1 MLSRRAQRRVAWL
14 LPLLCARLLVPTGF
28 MVAPSSAGIGI
39 ALCPGY
45 APLPIPAAPAGEH
58 DPHAG
63 MDHGAHAMHGGSHG
77 SHGMPE
83 SGQHSKG
90 QSSCPFALAGGTA
103 DLPVMQ
109 SAADLPRLVN
119 AVPGFHPHAA
129 WISPAVLIN
138 RIRGPPVA

>member
-1 MLSRRAQRRVAWL
+1 MLSSRAHRRIAWL

-45 APLPIPAAPAGEH
+45 APLPMPAAPASDH
-58 DPHAG
+58 DPHAGHHAG
-63 MDHGAHAMHGGSHG
+63 MDHGAE
-77 SHGMPE
+77 E

-90 QSSCPFALAGGTA
+90 QSACPFALAGGTA
-103 DLPVMQ
+103 DLPVSQ
-109 SAADLPRLVN
+109 SAADLPRLVD
-119 AVPGFHPHAA
+119 AVPGFHPHPA

-138 RIRGPPVA
+138 RIRGPPFA

>member
-1 MLSRRAQRRVAWL
+1 MLPSRRYRRIAWL
-14 LPLLCARLLVPTGF
+14 LPLLCARLFVPAGF
-28 MVAPSSAGIGI
+28 MVAPSGEGIGI

-45 APLPIPAAPAGEH
+45 APLPVPAAAASDH

-63 MDHGAHAMHGGSHG
+63 MDHGAE
-77 SHGMPE
+77 E

-109 SAADLPRLVN
+109 STAVLPRLLD
-119 AVPGFHPHAA
+119 AVPGFHPHPA
-129 WISPAVLIN
+129 WISPAVVID
-138 RIRGPPVA
+138 RIRGPPPA

>member
-1 MLSRRAQRRVAWL
+1 MISSRAHRRIVWL
-14 LPLLCARLLVPTGF
+14 LPLLCARLFVPAGF
-28 MVAPSSAGIGI
+28 MVAPLGEGIGI

-45 APLPIPAAPAGEH
+45 APLPMPAASASDH
-58 DPHAG
+58 DRHAS
-63 MDHGAHAMHGGSHG
+63 MDHGAE
-77 SHGMPE
+77 E

-109 SAADLPRLVN
+109 STAVLPRLLD
-119 AVPGFHPHAA
+119 AAPGFHPHPA

-138 RIRGPPVA
+138 RIRGPPLA